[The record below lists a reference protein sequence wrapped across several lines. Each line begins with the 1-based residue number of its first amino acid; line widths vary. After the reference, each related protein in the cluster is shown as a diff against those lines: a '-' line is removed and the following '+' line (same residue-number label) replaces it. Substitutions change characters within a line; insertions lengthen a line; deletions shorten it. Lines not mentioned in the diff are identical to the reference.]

1 MPYVTVAEG
10 LNQAFLDLGS
20 LRERTDAA
28 PWRTALVGMPGLRVV
43 LQRWPPGFATVPH
56 HHPGAEEIFLV
67 IDGQARFTIG
77 DRPERTVGPGE
88 LMLAQRGERHSIRV
102 PEDGRDLVLLAA
114 VAPNE
119 DVPNETIEEVTV

>member
-10 LNQAFLDLGS
+10 LNEAFLDLGA
-20 LRERTDAA
+20 LQERTDA
-28 PWRTALVGMPGLRVV
+28 PWRTALVGTPRLRMV
-43 LQRWPPGFATVPH
+43 LLRWPPGFTTVPH

-67 IDGQARFTIG
+67 LDGQACFTIG
-77 DRPERTVGPGE
+77 DRPERTVSPGA

-119 DVPNETIEEVTV
+119 DVPNETIEEATV